1 MRLNFIVRRAV
12 AGFVLIVWAEAVM
25 MKAGEDV
32 KQITGVF
39 L

>member
-1 MRLNFIVRRAV
+1 MRLSFIVRRAV
-12 AGFVLIVWAEAVM
+12 AGFVCFVKAEAVK